1 MDNPLRASFTMAMV
15 QSNERGS
22 AAGVTSLARIVPFGI
37 SPTISTYL
45 MQSVSLTLPLFIGGG
60 LQLVNDVA
68 FFLMFRHVRPP
79 EETCGKQAETAGS
92 RRGKRMKRPSQP
104 TGAVSFLHRIAEQRI
119 LEAQR
124 EGEFDDLA
132 GKGKPLE
139 LEDLS
144 WVPEDLRI
152 GYHVLKN
159 AHVLPPEVELLKDI
173 HTLED
178 LLNMSR
184 MKASAE
190 RSPRAFNGK

>member
-1 MDNPLRASFTMAMV
+1 MA
-15 QSNERGS
+15 
-22 AAGVTSLARIVPFGI
+22 I
-37 SPTISTYL
+37 
-45 MQSVSLTLPLFIGGG
+45 
-60 LQLVNDVA
+60 
-68 FFLMFRHVRPP
+68 
-79 EETCGKQAETAGS
+79 
-92 RRGKRMKRPSQP
+92 KRSSQP
-104 TGAVSFLHRIAEQRI
+104 TGAVPFFQRIAEQRI

-124 EGEFDDLA
+124 AGAFDNLP

-178 LLNMSR
+178 LL
-184 MKASAE
+184 KHVEDEGE
-190 RSPRAFNGK
+190 RRALAKSIQWKMIRLDMLKRRSLDSSTLRAYGRKLVAKFQSK